1 MSRNRCDGL
10 LAKVDFPLYT
20 LETLTNRHVLV
31 AGGGGASNTGVA
43 NGFEIFEISHNGNKF
58 VAEEVMRHETGP
70 NVVMNCSIRNAQG
83 RTYLCAGQESHCQ
96 LYRVN
101 VRMVDVAEMRRG
113 SFRAENGLVRRR
125 RRTVSENDNISK
137 ADIGTVDKRM
147 SFEIRPC
154 DSVQTDFGD
163 DPLQRVVRIS
173 HNGKLMATGGIDGK
187 VRVWSFPQ
195 MQLLFQLEGHTK
207 ELDDLDFSPC
217 DSQLVSIAKD
227 GLALVWSAGGAREP
241 LRTLTCQPPNGTKY
255 RFRRCRF
262 GASADVMFTIA
273 NPVSRAGS
281 GRARGL
287 LQQWAWRGAGAEGG
301 AARAALLPEALSA
314 LAVRDDGKFLAV
326 GTMFS
331 GSVHIYIAFS
341 LQRVLQVKNAH
352 GMFVTGLAFLP
363 VGVVGAGGAA
373 GGAGGAGQALASRSE
388 AALLSISVDNCL
400 YVHSVPYPRTVPAW
414 VAIILIVFVLFCTFT
429 LCSYLGI

>member
-1 MSRNRCDGL
+1 MSRNRGDGL

-43 NGFEIFEISHNGNKF
+43 NGFEIFELSHNGTKF

-101 VRMVDVAEMRRG
+101 VRMVDAAEMRRG

-137 ADIGTVDKRM
+137 TDNNSNTSEKRI

-154 DSVQTDFGD
+154 DSIQTDFGD

-173 HNGKLMATGGIDGK
+173 HNGKMMATGGIDGK
-187 VRVWSFPQ
+187 VRIWSFPQ
-195 MQLLFQLEGHTK
+195 MQLLIQLEGHTK

-227 GLALVWSAGGAREP
+227 GLALVWGLTGTASREP
-241 LRTLTCQPPNGTKY
+241 LLKITCQPPNGTKY
-255 RFRRCRF
+255 LFRRCRF
-262 GASADVMFTIA
+262 GESSERMFTIA
-273 NPVSRAGS
+273 NPMSRAGS
-281 GRARGL
+281 GAARGL
-287 LQQWAWRGAGAEGG
+287 LQQWGGAE
-301 AARAALLPEALSA
+301 ARRGALLPEALSA
-314 LAVRDDGKFLAV
+314 LAVRDDGRFVAV
-326 GTMFS
+326 GTMYS
-331 GSVHIYIAFS
+331 GSVHLYVAFS
-341 LQRVLQVKNAH
+341 LQRVLYVKRAH

-363 VGVVGAGGAA
+363 VRGAGPPI
-373 GGAGGAGQALASRSE
+373 ASRSE

-400 YVHSVPYPRTVPAW
+400 YVHSLPYPRTVPVW

>member
-1 MSRNRCDGL
+1 MSRNRGDGL

-43 NGFEIFEISHNGNKF
+43 NGFEIFELSHNGSKF

-70 NVVMNCSIRNAQG
+70 NVVMNCSISNAQG

-96 LYRVN
+96 LYKVN
-101 VRMVDVAEMRRG
+101 VRMVDAAEMRRG

-137 ADIGTVDKRM
+137 TETNTTEKRI

-154 DSVQTDFGD
+154 DSIQTDFGE

-173 HNGKLMATGGIDGK
+173 HNGKLMATGGVDGK
-187 VRVWSFPQ
+187 VRVWSFPK

-227 GLALVWSAGGAREP
+227 GLALVWSTTSSREP
-241 LRTLTCQPPNGTKY
+241 LLKITCQPPNGTKY
-255 RFRRCRF
+255 LFRRCRF
-262 GASADVMFTIA
+262 GADDGQMFTIA
-273 NPVSRAGS
+273 NPLSRAGS

-287 LQQWAWRGAGAEGG
+287 LQQWAGEEASKSV
-301 AARAALLPEALSA
+301 LLPEALSA
-314 LAVRDDGKFLAV
+314 LAVRDDGRFVAV

-331 GSVHIYIAFS
+331 GSVHVYIAFS
-341 LQRVLQVKNAH
+341 LQRVLHVKNAH
-352 GMFVTGLAFLP
+352 GMFVTGLSFLP
-363 VGVVGAGGAA
+363 VRGAGPPI
-373 GGAGGAGQALASRSE
+373 ASRSE

-400 YVHSVPYPRTVPAW
+400 YVHSLPYPRTVPAW